1 MSKNFIE
8 IPKDL
13 KKCMQLI
20 IDNGYECYLVGG
32 AVRDYLIN
40 ADNKDFDLC
49 TNISFN
55 KLKELIPNITIMKEN
70 DHRNTAIIRSS
81 GIDIEFS
88 TYRGNNLKEDLYNRD
103 FTINA
108 IAADVSGNIIDYYD
122 GVNSINNKTITL
134 VNPLGTGFINDPL
147 RILRAI
153 RLALKY
159 NFNIDINAK
168 QQMIDKKELLNNVA
182 PERIFEELKKIIVLD
197 DIDKYMNEYKEIFFE
212 IIPELKACDGFNQHN
227 DYHIYDVYTHTINVV
242 KNAPKNIYLRLAS
255 IFHDIGKPRAFEL
268 DEKQV
273 GHFLGHAN
281 ISNDIFKRFAD
292 KYKLDNKTKKIVSDL
307 VLYHEND
314 LSSKNNK
321 IYNFYKKFN
330 MNRIEMLF
338 DLKIADVMGQNSKYI
353 NRIEELKKLKAKYVS
368 IRDKYN
374 SITYS
379 GVDLIALGYTGK
391 VIGLIL
397 DDIKRQII
405 NNRLNSDPE
414 SINKYV
420 LKNYKVVEWR
430 ENNWKI
436 NRSEKGEHKLNS

>member
-1 MSKNFIE
+1 MPKNFIE

-13 KKCMQLI
+13 KKYMQLI

-40 ADNKDFDLC
+40 VDNKDFDFC
-49 TNISFN
+49 TNISFA

-70 DHRNTAIIRSS
+70 NHRNTAIIRCN
-81 GIDIEFS
+81 GLDVEFS
-88 TYRGNNLKEDLYNRD
+88 TYRGKNLKEDLDNRD

-108 IAADVSGNIIDYYD
+108 IAVDVNGNIIDYFG
-122 GVNSINNKTITL
+122 GVNSISNKTITL

-159 NFNIDINAK
+159 NFKIDSNTK
-168 QQMIDKKELLNNVA
+168 KQMIDKKELLNNVA
-182 PERIFEELKKIIVLD
+182 SERIYEELKKIIVSD
-197 DIDKYMNEYKEIFFE
+197 NVDKYMGEYKEIFFE
-212 IIPELKACDGFNQHN
+212 IILELKECNGFNQHN

-242 KNAPKNIYLRLAS
+242 KNVPQNIYLRLAS
-255 IFHDIGKPRAFEL
+255 IFHDIGKPRAFKL

-281 ISNDIFKRFAD
+281 ISNDIFKNFAD
-292 KYKLDNKTKKIVSDL
+292 KYKLNNKTKKIVSDL
-307 VLYHEND
+307 VLCHEDD

-338 DLKIADVMGQNSKYI
+338 DLKISDVMSQNPKYI
-353 NRIEELKKLKAKYVS
+353 NRIEELKKIETKYITV
-368 IRDKYN
+368 RDKYN
-374 SITYS
+374 LITYN
-379 GVDLIALGYTGK
+379 GDDLISLGYTGK

-397 DDIKRQII
+397 DDVKRQII
-405 NNRLNSDPE
+405 NNRLDADTE

-420 LKNYKVVEWR
+420 LKNYTVVEW
-430 ENNWKI
+430 
-436 NRSEKGEHKLNS
+436 EKK

>member
-1 MSKNFIE
+1 MKVVIKMSKNFIE

-13 KKCMQLI
+13 KKYMQLI

-40 ADNKDFDLC
+40 VDNKDFDFC
-49 TNISFN
+49 TNIPFD
-55 KLKELIPNITIMKEN
+55 KLKNLIPNITIMKEN
-70 DHRNTAIIRSS
+70 DHRNTAIIRSN
-81 GIDIEFS
+81 GLDIEFS
-88 TYRGNNLKEDLYNRD
+88 TCRGKDLKEDLFNRD

-108 IAADVSGNIIDYYD
+108 IAVDVNGNIIDYYD
-122 GVNSINNKTITL
+122 GVNSINNRTITL
-134 VNPLGTGFINDPL
+134 VDPLGTGLVNDPL
-147 RILRAI
+147 RILRAV

-159 NFNIDINAK
+159 NFKIDSNTK
-168 QQMIDKKELLNNVA
+168 KQMIDKKELLNDVA
-182 PERIFEELKKIIVLD
+182 PERIFEELKKIIVSD
-197 DIDKYMNEYKEIFFE
+197 NADKYMDEYREIFFE
-212 IIPELKACDGFNQHN
+212 IIPELKECNNFNQHN

-268 DEKQV
+268 DEKKV

-281 ISNDIFKRFAD
+281 ISNDIFKSFAD

-307 VLYHEND
+307 VLYHEDD
-314 LSSKNNK
+314 LSGKNNK

-338 DLKIADVMGQNSKYI
+338 DLKRADIMSQNQKYI
-353 NRIEELKKLKAKYVS
+353 ARIEDINKLEAKYVAV
-368 IRDKYN
+368 RDKYN

-379 GVDLIALGYTGK
+379 GDDLISLGYTGK
-391 VIGLIL
+391 IIGLIL
-397 DDIKRQII
+397 DDVKRQII
-405 NNRLNSDPE
+405 NNRLDADTE

-420 LKNYKVVEWR
+420 LKNYKVVE
-430 ENNWKI
+430 
-436 NRSEKGEHKLNS
+436 

>member
-1 MSKNFIE
+1 MPKNFIE
-8 IPKDL
+8 IPNELQKYM
-13 KKCMQLI
+13 KMI

-40 ADNKDFDLC
+40 ANNKDFDFC
-49 TNISFN
+49 TNIPFE
-55 KLKELIPNITIMKEN
+55 KLKQLIPSITIMKEN
-70 DHRNTAIIRSS
+70 DHRNTAIIRSN
-81 GIDIEFS
+81 GLDIEFS
-88 TYRGNNLKEDLYNRD
+88 TYRGKSLKEDLFNRD

-108 IAADVSGNIIDYYD
+108 IAVDVDGNIIDYYD
-122 GVNSINNKTITL
+122 GISAINNKTIKL
-134 VNPLGTGFINDPL
+134 VDPLGTGFINDPL

-159 NFNIDINAK
+159 NFNIDSNTK
-168 QQMIDKKELLNNVA
+168 KQMIIKKDLLCNVA
-182 PERIFEELKKIIVLD
+182 PERVFEEIKKILVFD
-197 DIDKYMNEYKEIFFE
+197 NIDKYMDEYREIFFE
-212 IIPELKACDGFNQHN
+212 IIPELKECNDFDQHN
-227 DYHIYDVYTHTINVV
+227 DYHIYDVYSHTINVV

-281 ISNDIFKRFAD
+281 ISNDIFKNFAD

-307 VLYHEND
+307 VLYHEDD

-338 DLKIADVMGQNSKYI
+338 DLKRADIMSQNQKYI
-353 NRIEELKKLKAKYVS
+353 ARIEDINKLEAKYVAV
-368 IRDKYN
+368 RDKYN
-374 SITYS
+374 LITYS
-379 GVDLIALGYTGK
+379 GDDLISLGYKGK

-397 DDIKRQII
+397 DDAKRQII
-405 NNRLNSDPE
+405 NNRLDNDIE

-420 LKNYKVVEWR
+420 LKNYKVVE
-430 ENNWKI
+430 
-436 NRSEKGEHKLNS
+436 

>member
-1 MSKNFIE
+1 MKVVIKMSKNFIE

-13 KKCMQLI
+13 KKYMQLI

-40 ADNKDFDLC
+40 VDNKDFDFC
-49 TNISFN
+49 TNIPFD
-55 KLKELIPNITIMKEN
+55 KLKNLIPNITIMKEN
-70 DHRNTAIIRSS
+70 DHRNTAIIRSN
-81 GIDIEFS
+81 GLDIEFS
-88 TYRGNNLKEDLYNRD
+88 TCRGKDLKEDLFNRD

-108 IAADVSGNIIDYYD
+108 IAVDVNGNIIDYYD
-122 GVNSINNKTITL
+122 GVNSINNRTITL
-134 VNPLGTGFINDPL
+134 VDPLGTGLVNDPL
-147 RILRAI
+147 RILRAV

-159 NFNIDINAK
+159 NFKIDSNTK
-168 QQMIDKKELLNNVA
+168 KQMIDKKELLNDVA
-182 PERIFEELKKIIVLD
+182 PERIFEELKKIIVSD
-197 DIDKYMNEYKEIFFE
+197 NADKYMDEYREIFFE
-212 IIPELKACDGFNQHN
+212 IIPELKECNNFNQHN

-268 DEKQV
+268 DEKKV

-292 KYKLDNKTKKIVSDL
+292 KYKLDNKTKKVVSDL
-307 VLYHEND
+307 VLYHEDD

-338 DLKIADVMGQNSKYI
+338 DLKRADIMSQNQKYI
-353 NRIEELKKLKAKYVS
+353 ARIEYINKLEEKYVA

-379 GVDLIALGYTGK
+379 GDDLISLGYTGK
-391 VIGLIL
+391 LIGLIL
-397 DDIKRQII
+397 DDVKRQII
-405 NNRLNSDPE
+405 NNRLDDDNE

-420 LKNYKVVEWR
+420 LKNYKVVE
-430 ENNWKI
+430 
-436 NRSEKGEHKLNS
+436 

>member
-1 MSKNFIE
+1 MKVVIKMSKNFIE

-13 KKCMQLI
+13 KKYMQLI

-40 ADNKDFDLC
+40 VDNKDFDFC
-49 TNISFN
+49 TNIPFD
-55 KLKELIPNITIMKEN
+55 KLKKLIPNITIMKEN
-70 DHRNTAIIRSS
+70 DHRNTAIIRSN
-81 GIDIEFS
+81 GLDIEFS
-88 TYRGNNLKEDLYNRD
+88 TCRGKDLKEDLFNRD

-108 IAADVSGNIIDYYD
+108 IAVDVNGNIIDYYD
-122 GVNSINNKTITL
+122 GVNSINNRTITL
-134 VNPLGTGFINDPL
+134 VDPLGTGLVNDPL
-147 RILRAI
+147 RILRAV

-159 NFNIDINAK
+159 NFKIDSNTK
-168 QQMIDKKELLNNVA
+168 KQMIDKKELLNDVA
-182 PERIFEELKKIIVLD
+182 PERIFEELKKIIVSD
-197 DIDKYMNEYKEIFFE
+197 NADKYMDEYREIFFE
-212 IIPELKACDGFNQHN
+212 IIPELKECNNFNQHN

-268 DEKQV
+268 DEKKV

-292 KYKLDNKTKKIVSDL
+292 KYKLDNKTKKVVSDL
-307 VLYHEND
+307 VLYHEDD

-338 DLKIADVMGQNSKYI
+338 DLKRADIMSQNQKYI
-353 NRIEELKKLKAKYVS
+353 ARIEYINKLEEKYVA

-379 GVDLIALGYTGK
+379 GDDLISLGYTGK
-391 VIGLIL
+391 TIGLIL
-397 DDIKRQII
+397 DDVKRQII
-405 NNRLNSDPE
+405 NNRLDADTE

-420 LKNYKVVEWR
+420 LKNYKVV
-430 ENNWKI
+430 
-436 NRSEKGEHKLNS
+436 G

>member
-1 MSKNFIE
+1 MKVVIKMPKNFIE

-13 KKCMQLI
+13 KKYMQLI

-40 ADNKDFDLC
+40 VDNKDFDFC
-49 TNISFN
+49 TNIPFD
-55 KLKELIPNITIMKEN
+55 KLKKLIPNITIMKEN
-70 DHRNTAIIRSS
+70 DHRNTAIIRSN
-81 GIDIEFS
+81 GLDIEFS
-88 TYRGNNLKEDLYNRD
+88 TYRGKNLKEDLFNRD

-108 IAADVSGNIIDYYD
+108 IAVDVNGNIIDYYD

-134 VNPLGTGFINDPL
+134 VDPLGAGLVNDPL

-159 NFNIDINAK
+159 NFKIDSNTK
-168 QQMIDKKELLNNVA
+168 KQMIDKKELLNDVA
-182 PERIFEELKKIIVLD
+182 TERMFEELKKIIVSD
-197 DIDKYMNEYKEIFFE
+197 NADKYMDEYREIFFE
-212 IIPELKACDGFNQHN
+212 IIPELKECNNFNQHN

-242 KNAPKNIYLRLAS
+242 KNAPKNIYLKLAS
-255 IFHDIGKPRAFEL
+255 IFHDIGKPRAFKL
-268 DEKQV
+268 DENQV

-281 ISNDIFKRFAD
+281 ISNDIFKSFAD

-307 VLYHEND
+307 VLYHEDD
-314 LSSKNNK
+314 LSGKNNK

-338 DLKIADVMGQNSKYI
+338 DLKRADIMSQNQKYI
-353 NRIEELKKLKAKYVS
+353 ARIEDINKLEAKYVAV
-368 IRDKYN
+368 RDKYN

-379 GVDLIALGYTGK
+379 GDDLISLGYTGK
-391 VIGLIL
+391 IIGLIL
-397 DDIKRQII
+397 DDVKRQII
-405 NNRLNSDPE
+405 NNRLDADTE

-420 LKNYKVVEWR
+420 LKNYKVVE
-430 ENNWKI
+430 
-436 NRSEKGEHKLNS
+436 